1 MLNTGN
7 GSARQTEKSC
17 RGLSLSHSTR
27 IIVGLS
33 GGVDSSLTAWL
44 LQQQGYDVHGLFMK
58 NWEEDDTSEYCAA
71 SQDLADVEKICEQ
84 LNIPLHTANFA
95 KEYWQDVFTLFLHE
109 YAEGHTPNPDILC
122 NQFIKFDAFLKYAQT
137 LGAKQIATGHYA
149 RITHGPQHLLKKGL
163 DPNKDQSYFLYRLNQ
178 HQLAMSLFPI
188 GDLLKTDVR
197 RMAKKAGLHTFQK
210 KDSTGICFIGERKFK
225 TFLQSY
231 LPALP
236 GEIKTLDQQ
245 VIGQHDG
252 VMYYTIGQRQGLG
265 IGGTR
270 ASTGQPWYVASKDVK
285 NNVLYVV
292 QGKQHPALYRSEAQ
306 FTDVQ
311 WSTGHAPSF
320 PFECSAKIRYRQVEQ
335 ACQITQ
341 KDANTYQARFL
352 HPQWAV
358 TPGQAIVLYQGEICL
373 GGGTLR
379 NG

>member
-1 MLNTGN
+1 M
-7 GSARQTEKSC
+7 
-17 RGLSLSHSTR
+17 SHSTR

-95 KEYWQDVFTLFLHE
+95 KEYWQDVFTLFLQE
-109 YAEGHTPNPDILC
+109 YAQGHTPNPDILC

-137 LGAKQIATGHYA
+137 LGAEKIATGHYA

-197 RMAKKAGLHTFQK
+197 RMAKKAGLHTYQK

-245 VIGQHDG
+245 IIGQHDG

-270 ASTGQPWYVASKDVK
+270 ASSGQPWYVASKDVK

-292 QGKQHPALYRSEAQ
+292 QGKQHPALYCSQAQ

-311 WSTGHAPSF
+311 WITGYAPNF
-320 PFECSAKIRYRQVEQ
+320 PFECTAKIRYRQIEQ

-341 KDANTYQARFL
+341 KDANTYQAHFL

-358 TPGQAIVLYQGEICL
+358 TPGQAIVLYQDEVCL